1 MSKMPWQG
9 WILFLLLF
17 GVCGAWTWLTPTNPD
32 ELVGRRIE
40 LVNVIQSYGTY
51 ILAGLAV
58 AFFMIVKPF
67 KAR

>member
-9 WILFLLLF
+9 WILFLFLF
-17 GVCGAWTWLTPTNPD
+17 VLCGAWTWFTPTSPE
-32 ELVGRRIE
+32 ELVSRRIE
-40 LVNVIQSYGTY
+40 LVNIFQAYGTY